1 MDDKFWSDL
10 HRKQPAEE
18 ITGVTGKGIWMNWKK
33 LPLLLRNPQLR
44 GCSRSK
50 QLDKKENGSKGET

>member
-33 LPLLLRNPQLR
+33 LPSAAEKPATAGMQQIEAV
-44 GCSRSK
+44 G
-50 QLDKKENGSKGET
+50 